1 MGTILYCDKTKP
13 LYIFHNIRFTNTTMV
28 KLKNGGEYIF
38 RSEINNKI
46 GELSEYFESFEGSRN
61 KIIVL
66 GSIDYMRIA
75 LREANLTM
83 DDEYELIMFIRRYL
97 SAVEEISTQNSP
109 DEFRELDL
117 DYLEEFFDQFQKYVS
132 EELKIIK
139 KIDDDDFDE
148 SLCYFE

>member
-1 MGTILYCDKTKP
+1 
-13 LYIFHNIRFTNTTMV
+13 
-28 KLKNGGEYIF
+28 
-38 RSEINNKI
+38 
-46 GELSEYFESFEGSRN
+46 
-61 KIIVL
+61 
-66 GSIDYMRIA
+66 MRIA

>member
-1 MGTILYCDKTKP
+1 M
-13 LYIFHNIRFTNTTMV
+13 HNIRLTNIAIV

-83 DDEYELIMFIRRYL
+83 M
-97 SAVEEISTQNSP
+97 
-109 DEFRELDL
+109 
-117 DYLEEFFDQFQKYVS
+117 
-132 EELKIIK
+132 
-139 KIDDDDFDE
+139 
-148 SLCYFE
+148 